1 MTRGPT
7 AEEAAATTAAG
18 SEAAPPSAVAVDS
31 PAQTSGPATGTA
43 PSATAGLTTLLAG
56 PAASSV
62 GPTRRSP
69 DRVAG
74 MTVMAWAGLAGS
86 GSAVAVAVVVVAGAA
101 ALGGSPVIGFAL
113 GRDATS
119 ITLLVG
125 PSALDAVH
133 QETLA
138 ANLPINH
145 QSSLNYSHKLMNLVK
160 QC

>member
-1 MTRGPT
+1 MTT
-7 AEEAAATTAAG
+7 EAG
-18 SEAAPPSAVAVDS
+18 SEVAPPSAVAVDF
-31 PAQTSGPATGTA
+31 PAPTSGPATGTA
-43 PSATAGLTTLLAG
+43 PSATAGLTTLPAG

-62 GPTRRSP
+62 GLTRRSP
-69 DRVAG
+69 DPVAG
-74 MTVMAWAGLAGS
+74 MTVMAWAELVGS
-86 GSAVAVAVVVVAGAA
+86 GSVVVVVVGAA